1 MNKTTKINI
10 LAYASEPDKDYNY
23 DGDIVEYQG
32 KRYFVCL
39 RDERVEFLGIV
50 REENNDIQNKRILL

>member
-39 RDERVEFLGIV
+39 RDERVEFRGILDE
-50 REENNDIQNKRILL
+50 RSDSSNRD

>member
-10 LAYASEPDKDYNY
+10 LEYASEPDKDYNY
-23 DGDIVEYQG
+23 DGDIVEYED

-39 RDERVEFLGIV
+39 RDERVEFRGLV
-50 REENNDIQNKRILL
+50 KNDAIL

>member
-50 REENNDIQNKRILL
+50 REEKDDI

>member
-23 DGDIVEYQG
+23 DGDIVEYEG

-50 REENNDIQNKRILL
+50 KEDEKNAEIS

>member
-39 RDERVEFLGIV
+39 RDERVEFRGLV
-50 REENNDIQNKRILL
+50 KNDTIL

>member
-10 LAYASEPDKDYNY
+10 LAFASEPDKNINY
-23 DGDIVEYQG
+23 DGDIVEYEG

-39 RDERVEFLGIV
+39 RDERVEFRGLV
-50 REENNDIQNKRILL
+50 KNDAIL

>member
-10 LAYASEPDKDYNY
+10 LAYTSEPDKNYNY
-23 DGDIVEYQG
+23 DGDIVEYEG

-39 RDERVEFLGIV
+39 RDEYVEFLGIV
-50 REENNDIQNKRILL
+50 KRDEKNAEIS